1 MHFDTDALQ
10 GQAHRF
16 MPKHLQALMGKAQAA
31 INSGVDDAME
41 GVARRTFLKVSAASG
56 FALGAFPLVAAAQ
69 RAGSATAPAG
79 LKPFEQPSA
88 FVRID
93 ADGTVTVTINRLEF
107 GQGVQTGLPMI
118 LAEELDADWSKVRS
132 VHGDASAAYADP
144 LMGMHLT
151 GGSNSIKNSY
161 TQYREL
167 GARTR
172 AMLVSAA
179 AAQWGVDASA
189 LRTSNGFVVGPGGK
203 KLGYGALAEAAMKQA
218 VPEKVALKDPKQ
230 FRLIGKPTGR
240 LDAQAKSSGQ
250 QDYGID
256 VRLPGMLTAVVARP
270 PVFGGKVKSLDDSAA
285 KAIKGVKAVLR
296 VPTDRGGEGVAV
308 VADGYWPAKLGRDA
322 LKVEWDTSAVGKPDS
337 TALLAQ
343 YRELATKPGLVAMQA
358 DMAPLAGAAHKISAE
373 FVFPYLAHAPMEP
386 PNCTIQLDG
395 DTAELW
401 MGTQMPGLDA
411 MAAAKTLGLPPQ
423 NIQVHTQMAGGGFG
437 RRAIPSSD
445 YVVEACGVAKAVRTA
460 GISAPVRTLWSREDD
475 IKGGY
480 YRPMHVHRA
489 EIGFDAKGRILA
501 WDHTIVGQSIIKG
514 SPFEAFMVKNG
525 IDATAIEG
533 MKEPYDVPM
542 KLSVH
547 HPEVNVPVLW
557 WRSVGSTHTAYV
569 METLIDEV
577 ARATQQDP
585 VAYRM
590 ALMGDKHPRHK
601 AALQLAVAQS
611 GYGKKQLAPGRAW
624 GVAVHESFESVVA
637 YVVEAS
643 VKDGTP
649 KLHRVT
655 AGVHCNLAINPKS
668 VEAQV
673 EGSAL
678 MGLSMCLPGAAITL
692 KDGVVE
698 QSNFGDFAVPRIT
711 DMPQVTVH
719 IVPSADPPKGMG
731 EPGLPPLAPA
741 FANAIAQ
748 ITGKTPG
755 ERRFKRAGWQQKTA
769 PKRPHSPW
777 CWCWPRAGAS
787 ALRHRAAWCT
797 SCAPPWA
804 TKQCW
809 STRWPPCAPA
819 ACPGTWRM
827 QGTRAWA
834 IR

>member
-1 MHFDTDALQ
+1 MHFEPSAV
-10 GQAHRF
+10 AAARHH
-16 MPKHLQALMGKAQAA
+16 MPKNLLALMDKAQAA
-31 INSGVDDAME
+31 TDSIASDAADGM
-41 GVARRTFLKVSAASG
+41 ARRTFLKVTAASG
-56 FALGAFPLVAAAQ
+56 FALGAFPLA
-69 RAGSATAPAG
+69 ATAQGAGAAEPAG
-79 LKPFEQPSA
+79 LKPHEQPSA

-93 ADGTVTVTINRLEF
+93 ADGTVTVTINRLDF

-132 VHGDASAAYADP
+132 VHGDANPAYADP
-144 LMGMHLT
+144 AFGMHLT

-172 AMLVSAA
+172 AMLVGAA
-179 AAQWGVDASA
+179 AAQWGVDASV

-203 KLGYGALAEAAMKQA
+203 KLGYGALAEAAMKQP
-218 VPEKVALKDPKQ
+218 VPEKVTLKDPKQ
-230 FRLIGKPTGR
+230 FRIIGKPTGR
-240 LDAQAKSSGQ
+240 LDAKAKSSGQ

-270 PVFGGKVKSLDDSAA
+270 PVFGAKPKSLDDSAA

-296 VPTDRGGEGVAV
+296 VPTDRGGEGVAII
-308 VADGYWPAKLGRDA
+308 ADGYWPAKQGRDA
-322 LKVEWDTSAVGKPDS
+322 LKVEWDTSAVAKPDT

-343 YRELATKPGLVAMQA
+343 YRELAAKPGNVAMQA

-386 PNCTIQLDG
+386 LNCTVKLDG
-395 DTAELW
+395 DKAELW

-411 MAAAKTLGLPPQ
+411 MAAAKTLGLQPQ
-423 NIQVHTQMAGGGFG
+423 NVKVNTQMAGGGFG
-437 RRAIPSSD
+437 RRAIPTSD
-445 YVVEACGVAKAVRTA
+445 YVVEACGVAKAARTA
-460 GISAPVRTLWSREDD
+460 GITAPVRTLWSREDD

-489 EIGFDAKGRILA
+489 EIGFDAKGKILA
-501 WDHTIVGQSIIKG
+501 WDHSIVGQSIVKG

-547 HPEVNVPVLW
+547 HPDVNVPVLW

-577 ARATQQDP
+577 ARATKQDP

-611 GYGKKQLAPGRAW
+611 GYGKKKLAAGRAW
-624 GVAVHESFESVVA
+624 GVAVHESFQSVVA

-649 KLHRVT
+649 KLHSIT
-655 AGVHCNLAINPKS
+655 AGVHCNLVVNPKS

-673 EGSAL
+673 QGGAL

-711 DMPQVTVH
+711 DMPQVAVH
-719 IVPSADPPKGMG
+719 IVPSAEPPTGMG

-741 FANAIAQ
+741 FANAVARL
-748 ITGKTPG
+748 TGKTPR
-755 ERRFKRAGWQQKTA
+755 ELPFKLA
-769 PKRPHSPW
+769 
-777 CWCWPRAGAS
+777 
-787 ALRHRAAWCT
+787 
-797 SCAPPWA
+797 
-804 TKQCW
+804 
-809 STRWPPCAPA
+809 
-819 ACPGTWRM
+819 
-827 QGTRAWA
+827 
-834 IR
+834 